1 MLKSILSVILMAVV
15 CTVYSQNGF
24 QSAIVANDAHTVKQL
39 AKSGQ
44 DLNAPFVSEGMTIT
58 PLAFAAVRA
67 DADMVSLLIK
77 SGADVKK
84 LVNGQ
89 DALMFAAKG
98 GNKECVNLL
107 LNSGANVLNEN
118 KEGRTAR
125 DIAVNAGHTDVAL
138 ILENAMKVIT
148 DNAKAKKAKK

>member
-1 MLKSILSVILMAVV
+1 M
-15 CTVYSQNGF
+15 
-24 QSAIVANDAHTVKQL
+24 
-39 AKSGQ
+39 
-44 DLNAPFVSEGMTIT
+44 
-58 PLAFAAVRA
+58 
-67 DADMVSLLIK
+67 SLLK
-77 SGADVKK
+77 F
-84 LVNGQ
+84 L
-89 DALMFAAKG
+89 
-98 GNKECVNLL
+98 ECVNLL